1 MAFLDIKFAI
11 FEVKLRKVATL
22 NILFLTPVILGPILI
37 LCGFLLIKRPP
48 KKINFFY
55 GYRTKTSM
63 KSQEIWDYAQQYAGK
78 QLARFG
84 VVIFL
89 MSFLG
94 LVLEIEYKASVLIFI
109 SYFLIGCVALIY
121 SIEKKLKE
129 RFRKKT

>member
-1 MAFLDIKFAI
+1 
-11 FEVKLRKVATL
+11 
-22 NILFLTPVILGPILI
+22 
-37 LCGFLLIKRPP
+37 
-48 KKINFFY
+48 
-55 GYRTKTSM
+55 M

-94 LVLEIEYKASVLIFI
+94 LVLEIEDKASVLIFI